1 MSELLRRFR
10 YGLSYFGLA
19 SLCALAMASQH
30 SPHELGFAPRLV
42 LNLTLPLE
50 RMVTMPLGELR
61 GVWGDYVALVGVR
74 EDNER
79 LRGRLARAEEENHQ
93 YREAILSSERFQKL
107 SGFRAQ
113 REIPMVPANVIH
125 QDLSAWFQS
134 LIIDQ
139 GAAAGI
145 RPGMPVITDS
155 GVVGLVSGTTP
166 GASKVLLIVDPQ
178 SRVDAYVERTRA
190 RGTVR
195 GTSSHQADFEY
206 VLRQENIE
214 EGDLLLTSG
223 LGTVYPKGLVVGRV
237 ATVDRKTSGLFL
249 SAKISPAVDFT
260 RLEEVFVIL
269 EQRQIPD
276 EEAFSAADDGLW
288 PAAPKKAPE
297 DRSRSPATA
306 AEADRAGEAQAEAGA
321 GRGSGCASPPRPRRP
336 GWRPSRARSRPRGA
350 AGMSALL
357 RLVGVGIALLLAQA
371 LARLVLPA
379 VAQPDLVLVYA
390 LALGLRGGGLQ
401 GLLLAFGAGFVE
413 DVLSGSPP
421 GLFALLCG
429 TACAAT
435 RLLDRALYLRAAGPW
450 ATYVG
455 VYALLNFALC
465 GFALRMFAPAAALP
479 WDLLARARARL
490 GAAHARC
497 ARRRS

>member
-1 MSELLRRFR
+1 VGELLRRFR
-10 YGLSYFGLA
+10 FGLTYFALA

-50 RMVTMPLGELR
+50 RMVTLPLSEFR
-61 GVWGDYVALVGVR
+61 GVWSDYVALVGVR

-166 GASKVLLIVDPQ
+166 GASKVLLVVDPQ

-195 GTSSHQADFEY
+195 GTSSHEADFEY

-237 ATVDRKTSGLFL
+237 ASVDRKTSGLFL
-249 SAKISPAVDFT
+249 SAKIAPAVDFT

-269 EQRQIPD
+269 EQRQIPGD
-276 EEAFSAADDGLW
+276 EKFSSADEGLW
-288 PAAPKKAPE
+288 PTTPKSELADAAPAKPKPEPPKTAAAAPK
-297 DRSRSPATA
+297 PA
-306 AEADRAGEAQAEAGA
+306 
-321 GRGSGCASPPRPRRP
+321 
-336 GWRPSRARSRPRGA
+336 
-350 AGMSALL
+350 
-357 RLVGVGIALLLAQA
+357 
-371 LARLVLPA
+371 
-379 VAQPDLVLVYA
+379 
-390 LALGLRGGGLQ
+390 
-401 GLLLAFGAGFVE
+401 
-413 DVLSGSPP
+413 
-421 GLFALLCG
+421 
-429 TACAAT
+429 
-435 RLLDRALYLRAAGPW
+435 
-450 ATYVG
+450 
-455 VYALLNFALC
+455 
-465 GFALRMFAPAAALP
+465 APAAPAKPQPLP
-479 WDLLARARARL
+479 
-490 GAAHARC
+490 AAPPTPA
-497 ARRRS
+497 AAEPQE

>member
-1 MSELLRRFR
+1 VGELLRRFR
-10 YGLSYFGLA
+10 FGLTYFALA
-19 SLCALAMASQH
+19 SLCALAMASQRA
-30 SPHELGFAPRLV
+30 PHELGFAPRLV

-50 RMVTMPLGELR
+50 RMVTLPLSEFR
-61 GVWGDYVALVGVR
+61 GVWSDYVALVGVR

-113 REIPMVPANVIH
+113 REVPMVPANVIH

-166 GASKVLLIVDPQ
+166 GASKVLLVVDPQ

-195 GTSSHQADFEY
+195 GTSSHEADFEY

-237 ATVDRKTSGLFL
+237 ASVDRKTSGLFL
-249 SAKISPAVDFT
+249 SAKIAPAVDFT

-276 EEAFSAADDGLW
+276 EEAFSAADEGLW
-288 PAAPKKAPE
+288 PAAAAAPKKAAE
-297 DRSRSPATA
+297 TA
-306 AEADRAGEAQAEAGA
+306 AAAPAK
-321 GRGSGCASPPRPRRP
+321 PP
-336 GWRPSRARSRPRGA
+336 
-350 AGMSALL
+350 
-357 RLVGVGIALLLAQA
+357 
-371 LARLVLPA
+371 
-379 VAQPDLVLVYA
+379 
-390 LALGLRGGGLQ
+390 
-401 GLLLAFGAGFVE
+401 
-413 DVLSGSPP
+413 
-421 GLFALLCG
+421 
-429 TACAAT
+429 
-435 RLLDRALYLRAAGPW
+435 
-450 ATYVG
+450 
-455 VYALLNFALC
+455 
-465 GFALRMFAPAAALP
+465 APAAKPKPKPATSQAP
-479 WDLLARARARL
+479 IHSPAQP
-490 GAAHARC
+490 AAVDPPAEVPVPVP
-497 ARRRS
+497 AAPVPPSDEPQE